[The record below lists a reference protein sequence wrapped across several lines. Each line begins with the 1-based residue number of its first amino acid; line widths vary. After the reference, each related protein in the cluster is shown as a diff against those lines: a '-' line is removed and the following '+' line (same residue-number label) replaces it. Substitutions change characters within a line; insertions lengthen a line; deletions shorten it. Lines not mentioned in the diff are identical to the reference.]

1 MNPQLWLEAAT
12 LMFNLIGML
21 ICILGLTM
29 AQKMTRRWP
38 GYVIAVIGFLVATMP
53 LFYQLVLSLRS
64 GT

>member
-1 MNPQLWLEAAT
+1 MNPQLWLETAT

>member
-12 LMFNLIGML
+12 LTFNLIGML

-53 LFYQLVLSLRS
+53 MFYQLVLSLRS
-64 GT
+64 GA

>member
-12 LMFNLIGML
+12 LVFNLTGML

-53 LFYQLVLSLRS
+53 MFYQLVLSLR
-64 GT
+64 GGV